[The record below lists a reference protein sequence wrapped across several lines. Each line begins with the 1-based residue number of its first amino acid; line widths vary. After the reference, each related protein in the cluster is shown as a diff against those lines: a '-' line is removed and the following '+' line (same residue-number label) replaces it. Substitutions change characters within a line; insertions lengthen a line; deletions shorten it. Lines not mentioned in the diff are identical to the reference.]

1 MPLLERRGWRAILC
15 VGPHPLSCLRE
26 VSSCSFPCIPDQLAC
41 KFLNSPVS
49 AQTSSHRG
57 PGSTS
62 LLYGIWLF
70 CGSWD
75 SEASPPTWVA
85 LYPLRC
91 LTGPYLPLH
100 SYILTTM
107 SVQLF
112 YIVTHSQQCLF
123 SYFHFVSSFNN
134 LLLSCCFPG
143 PRISFTAS

>member
-26 VSSCSFPCIPDQLAC
+26 VSSCSLPCIPDQLAC
-41 KFLNSPVS
+41 KFLSSPVS

-91 LTGPYLPLH
+91 LTSPYLPLH
-100 SYILTTM
+100 TLYPHKNVYLVIFT
-107 SVQLF
+107 
-112 YIVTHSQQCLF
+112 
-123 SYFHFVSSFNN
+123 SFPFLNN
-134 LLLSCCFPG
+134 ILLSCCFPG
-143 PRISFTAS
+143 PRISFMAS